1 VKKTRACEEKGIR
14 RNVIDRAVKVPFG
27 RQGAGWE
34 IACTAL
40 FLISNEKFY
49 VNAHGL
55 FVDHFGGIA
64 RG

>member
-1 VKKTRACEEKGIR
+1 
-14 RNVIDRAVKVPFG
+14 VIDRAITVSFG

-34 IACTAL
+34 IAYTAL

-49 VNAHGL
+49 VNAHRP
-55 FVDHFGGIA
+55 FVGHLGGTV

>member
-1 VKKTRACEEKGIR
+1 VARACEEKGIR

-34 IACTAL
+34 IACTAP

-49 VNAHGL
+49 VNAHKL
-55 FVDHFGGIA
+55 FVGHLGGIV